1 MRYAL
6 ALSMLLM
13 VGCAQVGWV
22 KAKIA
27 TGVDDYCTRVTPA
40 ERMLIRSEVNS
51 ALTAKGHAIRVTCK
65 GDAEATPA
73 SQ

>member
-40 ERMLIRSEVNS
+40 ERMLIRSEVN
-51 ALTAKGHAIRVTCK
+51 ATLATKGHQIQVTCK
-65 GDAEATPA
+65 QD
-73 SQ
+73 QQ